1 MTELEEFLATV
12 DVLHDLTPDE
22 RRRVSLLCRERSIA
36 AGARLLEQGGTNSSL
51 LILRSGQ
58 LVVRARRDEGAETV
72 AQLSPP
78 AVVGEISFLTGRRC
92 AADVDVAVD
101 AAIVELP
108 RSSLTS
114 EPACHDLIV
123 RALSGIIAHRLH
135 DTIARPVGR
144 AVTPVVLVRPH
155 PSWGAPRAFIVGL
168 ARALASAT
176 NADALLIGPAER
188 GEAPATRHTNEGY
201 WEAGL
206 DTSGGPEGYRRQLVE
221 ALPQWSGA
229 FGSIVLTTG
238 DATGPTHELVEPFA
252 THVVDLVGPASR
264 PPEQGS
270 PTHFVLQDARAPSL
284 TPLTV
289 RAHLVFDVAAAEQ
302 AHDSGLPFP
311 ERFSRSVS
319 SVARAITGAS
329 VGLALGAGGARGWA
343 HIGILEVL
351 ARERFPIDVV
361 TGASMGAIVG
371 GLLAS
376 GVSPFDLRRVMKEW
390 HRRRRR
396 LREMRFWRMHMAS
409 ERGIEDLLR
418 HFFGNRTVT
427 TTEIPYAAN
436 AVDIESGE
444 DVVIGSGLVRHAAR
458 ASMAYPGW
466 LPPYVKDG
474 RVLVDGATLNPVPA
488 GACRTL
494 GADFVIAVNV
504 LGLNGASPLPQRWP
518 RRQFEMMSRVFHLC
532 TYAMSQMRSEA
543 ASDIVIMPNLGDAT
557 MLSFDRFD
565 EMVDAGRRVAEEQV
579 PAIIAAYSPAK
590 ASARR

>member
-1 MTELEEFLATV
+1 MTQLEEFLATV

-36 AGARLLEQGGTNSSL
+36 AGARLLEQGGPNSSL

-58 LVVRARRDEGAETV
+58 LVVRAMRDEGAETV

-101 AAIVELP
+101 ATIVELP

-114 EPACHDLIV
+114 EPACHDHIV

-155 PSWGAPRAFIVGL
+155 PSWGAPRAFVVVL

-176 NADALLIGPAER
+176 NADALLIGPVKR
-188 GEAPATRHTNEGY
+188 GEAPAIRHTTEGY
-201 WEAGL
+201 WVAGL
-206 DTSGGPEGYRRQLVE
+206 DTNGGAEGCRRQLVE

-238 DATGPTHELVEPFA
+238 DATGSTHEVVEPFA

-264 PPEQGS
+264 PPEQSS
-270 PTHFVLQDARAPSL
+270 PAHFVLQDAREPSL
-284 TPLTV
+284 PRLTV

-302 AHDSGLPFP
+302 AHDSDLPFP

-319 SVARAITGAS
+319 SVARAITGTS

-444 DVVIGSGLVRHAAR
+444 DVVIGSGLIRHAAR

-504 LGLNGASPLPQRWP
+504 LGLDGPSPLPQRWP

-543 ASDIVIMPNLGDAT
+543 DSDIVIMPNLGDAT